1 MADVETPVSGGQ
13 YFASPPPNIKF
24 ISSGCE
30 LLDCVL
36 GGGWAIG
43 RIANVVGDRSTGKT
57 LLAIEAAANFAS
69 AFLNGHIFY
78 REAEAAFDLDY
89 AEALGMPIDRI
100 SFNKPDEFVTVE
112 DFYNDL
118 SQCLEQIGTDGI
130 GLYILDSLDA
140 LSDKA
145 EIGRGIEEGT
155 FGASKA
161 KQLSQVFRRITQKVK
176 KSNVCVIIVS
186 QVRDNI
192 GVAFGEKHTRSGGR
206 ALDFY
211 ASQILWLA
219 RIKNLTKTRKS
230 ITRTTGII
238 VRAKC
243 KKNKVG
249 IPYRECDFPITFGY
263 GVDDFTA
270 NLDWLKSIKRLEDIG
285 LDEKGV
291 KALLNSAGTM
301 SPEEYTLKSDEI
313 ATEVRDIWSEIE
325 TSFLPTRKKYGQS

>member
-1 MADVETPVSGGQ
+1 MAGDKSVVGEGQ
-13 YFASPPPNIKF
+13 YFASPSTSIKF
-24 ISSGCE
+24 VSSGCE

-36 GGGWAIG
+36 GGGWAVG
-43 RIANVVGDRSTGKT
+43 RIANLVGDRSTGKT

-69 AFLNGHIFY
+69 TYPDGQIFY

-89 AEALGMPIDRI
+89 AEALGMPVERI
-100 SFNKPDEFVTVE
+100 SFNEPDQFTTVE

-118 SQCLEQIGTDGI
+118 SACIEQVGSSGV

-145 EIGRGIEEGT
+145 EMGRGIDEGT

-161 KQLSQVFRRITQKVK
+161 KQLSQLFRRITQKVS
-176 KSNVCVIIVS
+176 KSNICVIIVS

-211 ASQILWLA
+211 SSQILWLA
-219 RIKNLTKTRKS
+219 RIKNLTKTRKG
-230 ITRTTGII
+230 ITRTTGIT

-249 IPYRECDFPITFGY
+249 LPYRECDFPLMFGY
-263 GVDDFTA
+263 GVDDLAA
-270 NLDWLKSIKRLEDIG
+270 NLEWLKTNKKLEDAG
-285 LDEKGV
+285 LDEAKV
-291 KALLNSAGTM
+291 KDLLKQSLTM
-301 SPEEYTLKSDEI
+301 PIEEYVEVSDRI
-313 ATEVRDIWSEIE
+313 ATEVRDIWSTIE
-325 TSFLPTRKKYGQS
+325 NDFLPIRKKYG